1 MPSVQANGIS
11 IEYQTHGQPEDPAI
25 LLIMGLGGP
34 LILWEE
40 PLCHALANQKF
51 FVVRYDNRDS
61 GHSTKM
67 TAHPTPDGAEF
78 AARWLM
84 GEEIEASYTLSD
96 MARDGIALL
105 DALGIEQAHVA
116 GASLGGMIA
125 QTMAIEFPQR
135 VSTLTSI
142 MSSTGER
149 SLSKPSPE
157 AMEVLLTPAADTRE
171 AACVQ
176 HLAGNRAI
184 GGDPNFFPYDEERLI
199 DRASRLWDYG
209 IERAGTTRQLL
220 AGLASGD
227 RTAGLAQLS
236 LPALV
241 IHGTSD
247 TLFGLDH
254 GNATFEAIPGA
265 KRIFIEGFG
274 HDLHPASDKVIV
286 REITA
291 LCRTT

>member
-11 IEYQTHGQPEDPAI
+11 IEYQTHGHPEDPAL

-40 PLCHALANQKF
+40 SLCNTLADQGF
-51 FVVRYDNRDS
+51 FVVRYDNRDC

-67 TAHPTPDGAEF
+67 DSHPTPDGAEF
-78 AARWLM
+78 AARWLT
-84 GEEIEASYTLSD
+84 GEEIEASYTLTD

-105 DALGIEQAHVA
+105 DALGIGQAHVA
-116 GASLGGMIA
+116 GTSLGGMIA

-135 VSTLTSI
+135 VSTLISI

-157 AMEVLLTPAADTRE
+157 AMAVLLTPAADTRE

-176 HLAGNRAI
+176 HLASNRAI
-184 GGDPNFFPYDEERLI
+184 GGDPNLFPYDEARLT

-209 IERAGTTRQLL
+209 IEREGATRQLL

-227 RTAGLAQLS
+227 RTAGLRELS
-236 LPALV
+236 LPALI

-254 GNATFEAIPGA
+254 GKATFEAIPGA

-274 HDLHPASDKVIV
+274 HDLHPGADEILV